1 MRKYVIN
8 DVWMA
13 LKLSFNNF
21 FTLMFFL
28 AIILLSIYFLI
39 NSNYIHIDKFIIE
52 NYPYILGIIVLIVF
66 IQSIIIYFANRRYI
80 IDLDSGLIT
89 FPRSDIENSVIAILL
104 LYPYWNLMRTIT
116 INAIDIENVY
126 LDTKRWST
134 KHQVSNGATTDG
146 AIKYKTETK
155 NHILYTINL
164 TGAFGSANLQFL
176 SRQKRDEV
184 RNAIQQS
191 VKLHNGRNIDRKVAE
206 LI

>member
-52 NYPYILGIIVLIVF
+52 NYPYILGIIVFTVF

-116 INAIDIENVY
+116 INAVEIENIY
-126 LDTKRWST
+126 LDTKRWTSSSR
-134 KHQVSNGATTDG
+134 KVSGYSQDGNPRYKNETTR
-146 AIKYKTETK
+146 
-155 NHILYTINL
+155 HIRYTINIAG
-164 TGAFGSANLQFL
+164 TFGSANLQFL
-176 SRQKRDEV
+176 DRQKRDEV
-184 RNAIQQS
+184 RNAIEQC
-191 VKLHNGRNIDRKVAE
+191 VKVHNNKKIDKKIAE
-206 LI
+206 F

>member
-1 MRKYVIN
+1 MY
-8 DVWMA
+8 
-13 LKLSFNNF
+13 
-21 FTLMFFL
+21 FL
-28 AIILLSIYFLI
+28 VIILLSIYFLI
-39 NSNYIHIDKFIIE
+39 NSNYIHIDKFILE
-52 NYPYILGIIVLIVF
+52 NYPYILGIIVFIVF

-164 TGAFGSANLQFL
+164 TGTFGSANLQFL